1 MALSDTK
8 IERALR
14 KTVGHFYAEERYD
27 DLTVK
32 RVRAAA
38 AEELGLDEG
47 WFKAHEDWNA
57 RSKEVISSEV
67 VSSIFSSHPSHPI
80 LLLCSPML
88 CRYYSGLRSSSCFV
102 SSLRNT
108 RLCSLQLSPK

>member
-57 RSKEVISSEV
+57 RSKEVINSEV
-67 VSSIFSSHPSHPI
+67 VSSIFSSHPSIPSR
-80 LLLCSPML
+80 CSAHQCFAAIIPT
-88 CRYYSGLRSSSCFV
+88 CDPSSIVFRV
-102 SSLRNT
+102 LVA
-108 RLCSLQLSPK
+108 KH